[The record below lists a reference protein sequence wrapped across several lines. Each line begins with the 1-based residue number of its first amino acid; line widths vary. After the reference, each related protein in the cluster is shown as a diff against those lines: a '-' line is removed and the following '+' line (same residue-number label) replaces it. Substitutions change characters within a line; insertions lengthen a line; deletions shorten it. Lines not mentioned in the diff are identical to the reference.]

1 MKRQINPQ
9 LIWFITS
16 FIIFHIILFIMQ
28 GEKEVFWYLYTGIML
43 IAGISYVFYQRDI
56 KSKRLLQ
63 SIGYGLIGA
72 IILVLLQLLLS
83 QIYNGLSY
91 ASLLKELMHAGVFY
105 KWQMLVTIVIA
116 IPCHELYI
124 RTILQN
130 QLQLKF
136 SQPIIAIV
144 VSALASSSLFLY
156 LDNLAIFMFIF
167 LAQLILSTLYFYTKR
182 IVTSYV
188 AQIAAII
195 ILVIIFS

>member
-1 MKRQINPQ
+1 MKNQINAQ
-9 LIWFITS
+9 LIWFISS
-16 FIIFHIILFIMQ
+16 FVFFHLILFLMQ

-43 IAGISYVFYQRDI
+43 IAGISYIFYQRDI

-72 IILVLLQLLLS
+72 ILMVILQLLLS
-83 QIYNGLSY
+83 QVYSGLSY
-91 ASLLKELMHAGVFY
+91 ASLLKELMYAGVFY

-130 QLQLKF
+130 QLQMKF
-136 SQPIIAIV
+136 SQPVIAIV

-156 LDNLAIFMFIF
+156 LDNIAIFIFIF
-167 LAQLILSTLYFYTKR
+167 LAQLILSTLFYYTKR
-182 IVTSYV
+182 IVTSYI
-188 AQIAAII
+188 AQVAAII

>member
-1 MKRQINPQ
+1 MKKQINAQ
-9 LIWFITS
+9 LIWFISS
-16 FIIFHIILFIMQ
+16 FILFHILLFIMK

-43 IAGISYVFYQRDI
+43 IAGISYVFYQREI

-72 IILVLLQLLLS
+72 IFLVLLQLLLS
-83 QIYNGLSY
+83 FIYSGLSY
-91 ASLLKELMHAGVFY
+91 ESLFKELMRAGVFY

-130 QLQLKF
+130 QLQQKL

-144 VSALASSSLFLY
+144 IAALASSSLFLY
-156 LDNLAIFMFIF
+156 LGNIPIFVFIL

-182 IVTSYV
+182 IITSYI
-188 AQIAAII
+188 AQVAAII

>member
-1 MKRQINPQ
+1 MKKQINPQ
-9 LIWFITS
+9 LIWFIS
-16 FIIFHIILFIMQ
+16 SYIIFHFILFVMQ
-28 GEKEVFWYLYTGIML
+28 GEKEVFWYLYTGIMM
-43 IAGISYVFYQRDI
+43 IAGISYVFYQREI

-72 IILVLLQLLLS
+72 VLLVILQLLLS

-91 ASLLKELMHAGVFY
+91 ASLLKELMQAGVFY

-136 SQPIIAIV
+136 SQPLVAIV
-144 VSALASSSLFLY
+144 VSAFASSSLFLY
-156 LDNLAIFMFIF
+156 LNHFAIFIFIF
-167 LAQLILSTLYFYTKR
+167 LAQLILSTLYFHTKR
-182 IVTSYV
+182 IVTSYI
-188 AQIAAII
+188 AQVAAII

>member
-1 MKRQINPQ
+1 VKKQINAQ
-9 LIWFITS
+9 LIWFISS
-16 FIIFHIILFIMQ
+16 FVLFHILLFIMK

-43 IAGISYVFYQRDI
+43 IAGISYIFYQREI

-72 IILVLLQLLLS
+72 IFLVLLQLLLS
-83 QIYNGLSY
+83 LIYSSLSY
-91 ASLLKELMHAGVFY
+91 VALFKELMRAGVFY

-130 QLQLKF
+130 QLQQKL

-144 VSALASSSLFLY
+144 IAALASSSLFLY
-156 LDNLAIFMFIF
+156 LGNIPIFVFIL

-182 IVTSYV
+182 IITSYI
-188 AQIAAII
+188 AQVAAII

>member
-1 MKRQINPQ
+1 MKKQINPQ
-9 LIWFITS
+9 LIWFIS
-16 FIIFHIILFIMQ
+16 SYILFHFILFVMQ
-28 GEKEVFWYLYTGIML
+28 GEKEVFWYLYTGIMM
-43 IAGISYVFYQRDI
+43 IAGISYIFYQREI

-72 IILVLLQLLLS
+72 VLLVILQLLLS

-91 ASLLKELMHAGVFY
+91 ASLLKELMQAGVFY

-136 SQPIIAIV
+136 SQPLVAIV
-144 VSALASSSLFLY
+144 VSAFASSSLFLY
-156 LDNLAIFMFIF
+156 LNHFAIFIFIF

-182 IVTSYV
+182 IVTSYI
-188 AQIAAII
+188 AQVAAII

>member
-1 MKRQINPQ
+1 MKKQINAQ
-9 LIWFITS
+9 LIWFISS
-16 FIIFHIILFIMQ
+16 FVLFHILLFIMK

-43 IAGISYVFYQRDI
+43 IAGISYIFYQREI

-72 IILVLLQLLLS
+72 IFLVLLQLLLS
-83 QIYNGLSY
+83 LIYSGLSY
-91 ASLLKELMHAGVFY
+91 EALFKELMRAGVFY

-130 QLQLKF
+130 QLQQKL

-144 VSALASSSLFLY
+144 IAALASSSLFLY
-156 LDNLAIFMFIF
+156 LGNIPIFVFIF

-182 IVTSYV
+182 IITSYI
-188 AQIAAII
+188 AQVAAII

>member
-1 MKRQINPQ
+1 MKKQINPQ
-9 LIWFITS
+9 LIWFIS
-16 FIIFHIILFIMQ
+16 SYIIFHFILFVMQ
-28 GEKEVFWYLYTGIML
+28 GEKEVFWYLYTGIMM
-43 IAGISYVFYQRDI
+43 IAGISYVFYQREI

-72 IILVLLQLLLS
+72 VLLVILQLLLS

-91 ASLLKELMHAGVFY
+91 ASLLKELMQAGVFY

-136 SQPIIAIV
+136 SQPLVAIV
-144 VSALASSSLFLY
+144 VSAFASSSLFLY
-156 LDNLAIFMFIF
+156 LNHFAIFIFIF

-182 IVTSYV
+182 IVTSYI
-188 AQIAAII
+188 AQVAAII
-195 ILVIIFS
+195 ILVII